1 MEISRKPGKALSV
14 FGLVMINVIAI
25 DSIRNLPI
33 SAATGY
39 ACVVYYILGSLL
51 FFLPGILVSAEL
63 ATHYPKTGGSYVW
76 AREAFG
82 PRTGFVAIWLLWIY
96 NVVWYPTIIIILASL
111 VLASLAIA
119 MVVPYKQLN
128 IVSGLVQAFSI
139 FFSNYNLRWINQIIT
154 LLIIIG
160 GIGGVAARITL
171 IKSCCDI
178 ALATK

>member
-1 MEISRKPGKALSV
+1 MINIIAVDSLRSLPFSAEYGFSLV
-14 FGLVMINVIAI
+14 FYYIIAGLV
-25 DSIRNLPI
+25 
-33 SAATGY
+33 
-39 ACVVYYILGSLL
+39 
-51 FFLPGILVSAEL
+51 FFLPIAFVAAEL
-63 ATHYPKTGGSYVW
+63 ATGWPNRGGVYVW
-76 AREAFG
+76 GRETFG
-82 PRTGFVAIWLLWIY
+82 ERWSFVVIWLQWIY